1 MVADQKFGDTITHI
15 DSKRR
20 FGMVPSVQRPKAKPD
35 TNRFVEIAR
44 KQLVRQMTDT
54 EKLVLAMTTSV
65 NQ

>member
-1 MVADQKFGDTITHI
+1 
-15 DSKRR
+15 
-20 FGMVPSVQRPKAKPD
+20 MVPSAQRLKAKPD

-44 KQLVRQMTDT
+44 KQSVRRMTDT

>member
-1 MVADQKFGDTITHI
+1 
-15 DSKRR
+15 
-20 FGMVPSVQRPKAKPD
+20 MVPSVQRPKAKPD